1 MVADVRHPLR
11 VGGGKV
17 DAAHG
22 VDRHQPRLVEDLGHE
37 ARECGDNGAVA
48 ALVVTALCGFAVY
61 IAKSLKMQNSLRT
74 GASTQTASVEFTTF
88 GAKYVFGAE
97 RLKIRESVSMP
108 DTAIVDKG
116 E

>member
-1 MVADVRHPLR
+1 MPACSRILWILASASGSFGVTTA
-11 VGGGKV
+11 VGMF
-17 DAAHG
+17 AF
-22 VDRHQPRLVEDLGHE
+22 
-37 ARECGDNGAVA
+37 

-74 GASTQTASVEFTTF
+74 GASTQTESVEFTTF

-108 DTAIVDKG
+108 GTAIVNRG

>member
-1 MVADVRHPLR
+1 MATERSLSRRGQALMELV
-11 VGGGKV
+11 VGMFAFV
-17 DAAHG
+17 
-22 VDRHQPRLVEDLGHE
+22 
-37 ARECGDNGAVA
+37 
-48 ALVVTALCGFAVY
+48 LVVTALCGFAVY

-97 RLKIRESVSMP
+97 RLTIKESVSMP
-108 DTAIVDKG
+108 GTAIVNRG

>member
-1 MVADVRHPLR
+1 MATERTRTRRGQALMELA
-11 VGGGKV
+11 VGMF
-17 DAAHG
+17 AF
-22 VDRHQPRLVEDLGHE
+22 
-37 ARECGDNGAVA
+37 

-74 GASTQTASVEFTTF
+74 GASTQTATVEFTTF

-97 RLKIRESVSMP
+97 RLTIKESVSIP
-108 DTAIVDKG
+108 GTAIVNRG